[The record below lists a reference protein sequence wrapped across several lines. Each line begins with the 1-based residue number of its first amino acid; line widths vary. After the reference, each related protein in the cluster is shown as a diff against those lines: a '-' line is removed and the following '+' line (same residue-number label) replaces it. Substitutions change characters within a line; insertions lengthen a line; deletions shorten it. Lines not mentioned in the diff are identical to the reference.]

1 MRYQTAPRP
10 VSFPSRGRLYHFL
23 RLRVVLMRR
32 VFLCLDMARSA
43 LAFPFAWSTLLSA
56 IASSHS
62 LTCFSKPPT
71 CFCKFLISTSWTA
84 ITLSLSDDDDMYLEL
99 LDDSGASEELK
110 RASGEIQGIF
120 RDNKK
125 IVCWGLMCP
134 WEIPT
139 DHRRRYFCGISNIN
153 SLKAFS
159 KHHLS

>member
-84 ITLSLSDDDDMYLEL
+84 ITLSLSDDDMYLEL
-99 LDDSGASEELK
+99 LDDSGAFEELK

-134 WEIPT
+134 CEIPT
-139 DHRRRYFCGISNIN
+139 NHWRCYFCGSCNIHRF
-153 SLKAFS
+153 KAFL
-159 KHHLS
+159 KHYPS